1 MARGRAVIVGA
12 GIGGLAAGIALSRAG
27 WDVRIFERAPQLRA
41 TGFALSIAPNAV
53 QALDA
58 LGIGDTVRA
67 FAWPVGEAELRD
79 RAGRRLNRFSVE
91 AAVGRA
97 RSLFAPRQVL
107 LHALFEAVAP
117 ERVHLGSDVASFA
130 VHDDRVLLTLR
141 SGEQVSGELL
151 VGADG
156 AGSVVR
162 QVLHPDEAPPPP
174 SQYIGVR
181 GLALTA
187 APLLGD
193 TSIVG
198 YMGGGVEAATI
209 RVSREAVYWYVSAR
223 TARAPRLDAPA
234 AELLDWSAS
243 LLDAGFRAVV
253 QSTRPDDVRIDA
265 LWDREVIEPW
275 GRGPVTLLGD
285 ASAPVLPHTGQG
297 AALAL
302 EDAVALALALDGRPV
317 DAALRLYEQVRAR
330 QKRPLVTR
338 GRRIARFTT
347 ASGGAWEWLRA
358 LAIRS
363 MPAGAAAAAF
373 LQARRQ
379 DPHRELRPVTLSE
392 ADTDRVRS

>member
-1 MARGRAVIVGA
+1 VRARGSALIVGA
-12 GIGGLAAGIALSRAG
+12 GIGGLAAGIALHRAG

-58 LGIGDTVRA
+58 LGVGEAVRA
-67 FAWPVGEAELRD
+67 IAWPVGEAELREGS
-79 RAGRRLNRFSVE
+79 GRRLKRFSVE

-97 RSLFAPRQVL
+97 RSLFAPRQAL
-107 LHALFEAVAP
+107 LQALFEAVGP
-117 ERVHLGSDVASFA
+117 ECVHLGSGATAFA
-130 VHDDRVLLTLR
+130 VHDDRVNLTLG
-141 SGEQVSGELL
+141 SGEQMAGDLL
-151 VGADG
+151 IGADG

-162 QVLHPDEAPPPP
+162 QLLHPDEAPPPL
-174 SQYIGVR
+174 SAYIGVR

-193 TSIVG
+193 NSIVG

-209 RVSREAVYWYVSAR
+209 RVSRDAVYWYVSAR

-234 AELLDWSAS
+234 DALLTWSAGLLDTP
-243 LLDAGFRAVV
+243 FRAVV
-253 QSTRPDDVRIDA
+253 ESTRTDDVRIDA
-265 LWDREVIEPW
+265 LLDREVINPW

-285 ASAPVLPHTGQG
+285 AAAPVLPHTGQG

-302 EDAVALALALDGRPV
+302 EDAVAIGLALDGRPV
-317 DAALRLYEQVRAR
+317 EPALRLYERVRAA

-347 ASGGAWEWLRA
+347 ASGQPWEWLRA

-373 LQARRQ
+373 LQARRA
-379 DPHRELRPVTLSE
+379 DPHRELRLGTSNQ
-392 ADTDRVRS
+392 